1 MAAMGRPDNSVTDPV
16 DAEPGVARATASAR
30 TPGAATARA
39 ARLDVALAFGRYT
52 LALPRDAR
60 SRLALGWLML
70 GVAALAASGILAVL
84 LVLSRTPRL
93 AQLFPVSDFF
103 HSALVAHVD
112 LSVLVWFLA
121 FAGALWSLNS
131 TPRMLPLGWAALA
144 LAALGAATMAIAPFA
159 GGIPIMANYVPVIEA
174 PVFLAGLILFAGGN
188 AILVG
193 RGLFASP
200 VVGMRL
206 DGSGALRFGL
216 NGAIVATAVALIA
229 FVWSYAAVPSTLDGK
244 GYYELLFWGGGHVLQ
259 FTWTLLLLVAWL
271 LLADATGV
279 RVPLSPR
286 VAAFLF
292 AIGLVSV
299 FATPLIFLAYDVT
312 SVEHHR
318 LQTWL
323 MRFGG
328 GLAIAP
334 VATAV
339 IVGLVRWRRTHSA
352 LDARAR
358 PLRAALVASI
368 VLFGVGGI
376 IGFAIHGSNVTIPAH
391 YHGCIVGV
399 TLAMMGL
406 AYWLLPRIGFAAP
419 PARLATL
426 QARLYGTGQLLH
438 VVGLLWSGGYGV
450 QRKVADGA
458 VVERSL
464 EQIASMGL
472 MGLGGLIAIA
482 GGMLFVAIVVI
493 AVLRRPRCSAAV
505 ELA

>member
-1 MAAMGRPDNSVTDPV
+1 
-16 DAEPGVARATASAR
+16 
-30 TPGAATARA
+30 
-39 ARLDVALAFGRYT
+39 
-52 LALPRDAR
+52 
-60 SRLALGWLML
+60 
-70 GVAALAASGILAVL
+70 
-84 LVLSRTPRL
+84 
-93 AQLFPVSDFF
+93 
-103 HSALVAHVD
+103 
-112 LSVLVWFLA
+112 
-121 FAGALWSLNS
+121 
-131 TPRMLPLGWAALA
+131 
-144 LAALGAATMAIAPFA
+144 
-159 GGIPIMANYVPVIEA
+159 
-174 PVFLAGLILFAGGN
+174 
-188 AILVG
+188 
-193 RGLFASP
+193 
-200 VVGMRL
+200 
-206 DGSGALRFGL
+206 
-216 NGAIVATAVALIA
+216 
-229 FVWSYAAVPSTLDGK
+229 
-244 GYYELLFWGGGHVLQ
+244 
-259 FTWTLLLLVAWL
+259 
-271 LLADATGV
+271 
-279 RVPLSPR
+279 

-493 AVLRRPRCSAAV
+493 AVLRRPRVGAAV